1 MAVGTAL
8 RIVRFNKSDLEDER
22 KQLVDTY
29 FAAYRRFPEYA
40 YSDRREVEE
49 YLHWLFRGDKRGFFV
64 ARAGKT
70 IAAWMSVHDSWRGW
84 RGDQR
89 EAQGEL
95 QELVV
100 AEEFQG
106 QGLGRRLL
114 ALAIRHV
121 AFAKRRS
128 IGLYVGEGNEP
139 AKRLYERYGFV
150 VESQWSIWLR
160 MRRPI
165 DPVVDQDL
173 EHVPNDPKV

>member
-8 RIVRFNKSDLEDER
+8 RIVRFSKSDLEDER
-22 KQLVDTY
+22 KKLVETY
-29 FAAYRRFPEYA
+29 FSAYRRLPEYA

-49 YLHWLFRGDKRGFFV
+49 YLAWLFRGDKKGFFV
-64 ARAGKT
+64 ARAGSKV
-70 IAAWMSVHDSWRGW
+70 AGWMSVHDSWRGW
-84 RGDQR
+84 RSEHR

-106 QGLGRRLL
+106 QGLGRRFV

-121 AFAKRRS
+121 AHAKRRS

-139 AKRLYERYGFV
+139 AKRLYQRYGFA
-150 VESQWSIWLR
+150 VESQWSVWLR
-160 MRRPI
+160 MRRPV
-165 DPVVDQDL
+165 DPIVDQVL
-173 EHVPNDPKV
+173 ERVPDDPEV

>member
-1 MAVGTAL
+1 MPVGTAL
-8 RIVRFNKSDLEDER
+8 RIVRFSKRDIEDEQ
-22 KQLVDTY
+22 KKLVATY
-29 FAAYRRFPEYA
+29 FSAYRRLPQYA
-40 YSDRREVEE
+40 YHERREVED
-49 YLHWLFRGDKRGFFV
+49 YLAWLFRGDKKGFFV
-64 ARAGKT
+64 ARDGKEV
-70 IAAWMSVHDSWRGW
+70 AAWMSVHDSWRGW
-84 RGDQR
+84 RSEQR

-121 AFAKRRS
+121 AHAKRRS

-139 AKRLYERYGFV
+139 AKRLYAQYGFV

-160 MRRPI
+160 MRRAI
-165 DPVVDQDL
+165 DPLVDKDL
-173 EHVPNDPKV
+173 ERVPNDPEV